1 MSPRSGEAGPSKPVL
16 VLGETTVARRVCAT
30 LLDDPSPL
38 PVVHLVAPTD
48 AQLAEVVAG
57 GVASAAI
64 LIRDDVSVLRYAL
77 ALAHLDEHLPLVATI
92 FDRTIADQ
100 LRAFLPQASVIS
112 PASLAAPS
120 LVGPCLDPS
129 VLASFPRAEG
139 TVNVVR
145 GAAGPTFVPEAGVG
159 RGRRLRNR
167 LRQTVPDI
175 RHLQPGSRLLAL
187 GLAGLVAVLLMDVTW
202 LLLAGRSLPE
212 AFVEAARVVA
222 TVGPAADHVSTAY
235 SVFAGTAMLLTILF
249 GALFT
254 AGVVERLVS
263 PPLAAIVGRR
273 SVPRSDHVIVV
284 GMGQVGIRL
293 CVQLR
298 AQGVPVVGVERDGRA
313 PLLRLARTLGIPV
326 VVGQG
331 EDRQV
336 LERLGLR
343 RCRALAAVASDDL
356 DNIAVAVAAAAVA
369 PLVAVVLRAGEHEAI
384 SETRSLLPLGETRD
398 VTAIAA
404 AFVVAHL
411 WGHRPRAIIAD
422 SHEVYAEGESGSI
435 DVVTLSTR
443 ESCGHR

>member
-1 MSPRSGEAGPSKPVL
+1 
-16 VLGETTVARRVCAT
+16 
-30 LLDDPSPL
+30 
-38 PVVHLVAPTD
+38 
-48 AQLAEVVAG
+48 
-57 GVASAAI
+57 
-64 LIRDDVSVLRYAL
+64 
-77 ALAHLDEHLPLVATI
+77 
-92 FDRTIADQ
+92 
-100 LRAFLPQASVIS
+100 
-112 PASLAAPS
+112 
-120 LVGPCLDPS
+120 
-129 VLASFPRAEG
+129 
-139 TVNVVR
+139 
-145 GAAGPTFVPEAGVG
+145 
-159 RGRRLRNR
+159 
-167 LRQTVPDI
+167 VPDI

-284 GMGQVGIRL
+284 GMGQVGLRL

-404 AFVVAHL
+404 AFVVTHL